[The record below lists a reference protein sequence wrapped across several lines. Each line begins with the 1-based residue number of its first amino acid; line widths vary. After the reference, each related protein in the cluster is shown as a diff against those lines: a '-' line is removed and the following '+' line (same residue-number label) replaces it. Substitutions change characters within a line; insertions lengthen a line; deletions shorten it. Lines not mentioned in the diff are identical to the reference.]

1 MACRE
6 EKTKGRIRMI
16 GAYATDNQ
24 HYNVVVLLSG
34 R

>member
-6 EKTKGRIRMI
+6 EKINGRIRMMV
-16 GAYATDNQ
+16 AYTTDNQ